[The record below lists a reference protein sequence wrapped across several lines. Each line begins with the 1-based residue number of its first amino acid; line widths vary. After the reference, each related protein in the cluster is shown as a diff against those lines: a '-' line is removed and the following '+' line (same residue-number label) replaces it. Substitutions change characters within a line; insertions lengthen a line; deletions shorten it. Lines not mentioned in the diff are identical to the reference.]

1 MRQSPQ
7 AAAILPVRPCGSA
20 PPAVPAARP
29 RRTPVAR
36 PIDTLVEPT
45 DFLRQFLVAPHPVA
59 VAAALA
65 FGLFWGRAGAPLLLG
80 RPGVWFGLLLGVLAY
95 PFAQIWLRDEV
106 TRAVL
111 EIVADNIGAAAMRSE
126 VSLVGLIS
134 AIVAAYADEF
144 AKLIML
150 LVVAFVMARPSSP
163 RAVTAAVIAPTAG
176 YALFAAQLTLT
187 QALQA
192 DLPSADLAFVFVR
205 EWAWVAL
212 QFGTAYMLARGW
224 LAGRLAAYLLLAGV
238 LHTAAAYTATLD
250 DLGWH
255 PAVVTLV
262 LAVAGLLAFSWGASL
277 IPAARR

>member
-1 MRQSPQ
+1 M
-7 AAAILPVRPCGSA
+7 G
-20 PPAVPAARP
+20 
-29 RRTPVAR
+29 
-36 PIDTLVEPT
+36 
-45 DFLRQFLVAPHPVA
+45 PHPVA

-80 RPGVWFGLLLGVLAY
+80 RPGVWFGLLLGVLVY
-95 PFAQIWLRDEV
+95 PFARVWLRDEL
-106 TRAVL
+106 TIAVL
-111 EIVADNIGAAAMRSE
+111 DIVAQNVGAFAMRDQ
-126 VSLVGLIS
+126 VALVGLVA

-150 LVVAFVMARPSSP
+150 LIVGFVMARPSNP
-163 RAVTAAVIAPTAG
+163 RAVTAAAIAPTAG
-176 YALFAAQLTLT
+176 YALFATQLTLT

-192 DLPSADLAFVFVR
+192 DLSGADLALAFVR

-224 LAGRLAAYLLLAGV
+224 LAGRLAAYVLLAGV

-262 LAVAGLLAFSWGASL
+262 LAVVGLLAFSWGASL
-277 IPAARR
+277 IPAGRR